1 MNSLCSRKM
10 KTSPTELSVMKSR
23 LSPIFALV
31 LLAACSPVSDPQ
43 PESTIETVAGTG
55 DQGTVDG
62 SADRALLDNP
72 FGVVRGP
79 DGALWF
85 CEYTGHTVRRIDN
98 EGNVT
103 TVVGNGEGKFSGDGG
118 SALQASLHRPHE
130 IRFDDDGN
138 LYIADMLNHAIR
150 KVDLQLGRI
159 TTIAGTGEAGFSGDG
174 GPANQA
180 QLNRPHSI
188 QFGPSGNLYIAD
200 IGNHRL
206 RMIDMDTGVISTFA
220 GTGKNGVSRDGEPFA
235 NADLNGPRTLD
246 FDADGNLWLVLRNG
260 NQVYQLDLES
270 GLMHHKA
277 GTGEKGFTGNG
288 GPAIEAT
295 LSGPKGIALA
305 PNGDAFLVDTE
316 SHTIRMI
323 EAATGNLRLVVGTGE
338 KGDGPDG
345 DPYQCRLARP
355 HGIFLDANGDVY
367 IGDSET
373 HKIRRLRM

>member
-1 MNSLCSRKM
+1 MRQL
-10 KTSPTELSVMKSR
+10 PLFLS
-23 LSPIFALV
+23 IFA
-31 LLAACSPVSDPQ
+31 LLAACAPVSDPISQ
-43 PESTIETVAGTG
+43 PTIETVAGTG
-55 DQGTVDG
+55 EQGTVDG

-72 FGVVRGP
+72 FGVIRGP

-85 CEYTGHTVRRIDN
+85 CEYTGNTVRRIDS

-118 SALQASLHRPHE
+118 LTLQASLHRPHE
-130 IRFDDDGN
+130 IRFDEEGN
-138 LYIADMLNHAIR
+138 LYIADMLNHSIR

-159 TTIAGTGEAGFSGDG
+159 TTIAGTGEAGFGGDG
-174 GPANQA
+174 GPANEA
-180 QLNRPHSI
+180 QLSRPHSI
-188 QFGPSGNLYIAD
+188 QFGPEGDLYVAD

-206 RMIDMDTGVISTFA
+206 RVIDMDTGIISTFA
-220 GTGKNGVSRDGEPFA
+220 GTGKNGISRDGERFA
-235 NADLNGPRTLD
+235 TADLNGPRTLD

-260 NQVYQLDLES
+260 NQIYELDLES

-288 GPAIEAT
+288 GPAVEAT

-305 PNGDAFLVDTE
+305 PNGDAYLVDTE
-316 SHTIRMI
+316 SHSIRMI
-323 EAATGNLRLVVGTGE
+323 EAATGNLQLIVGTGE

-345 DPYQCRLARP
+345 DPLQCKLARP

-367 IGDSET
+367 IGDSEA

>member
-1 MNSLCSRKM
+1 M
-10 KTSPTELSVMKSR
+10 KQFLLFLS
-23 LSPIFALV
+23 IFA
-31 LLAACSPVSDPQ
+31 LLAACAPVSDPISQ
-43 PESTIETVAGTG
+43 TTIETVAGTG
-55 DQGTVDG
+55 EQETVDG

-72 FGVVRGP
+72 FGVIRGP

-85 CEYTGHTVRRIDN
+85 CEYTGHTVRRIDS

-103 TVVGNGEGKFSGDGG
+103 TVVGNGEGEFRGDGG

-130 IRFDDDGN
+130 IRFDDEGN

-150 KVDLQLGRI
+150 KVDLQLGRV

-174 GPANQA
+174 GPANEA
-180 QLNRPHSI
+180 QLSRPHSI
-188 QFGPSGNLYIAD
+188 QFGPDGNLYIAD

-206 RMIDMDTGVISTFA
+206 RVIDMDTGIITTFA
-220 GTGKNGVSRDGEPFA
+220 GTGKNGVSRDGESFA
-235 NADLNGPRTLD
+235 TADLNGPRTLD

-260 NQVYQLDLES
+260 NQVYKLDLES

-288 GPAIEAT
+288 GPAVEAT

-305 PNGDAFLVDTE
+305 PNGDAYLVDTE

-323 EAATGNLRLVVGTGE
+323 EAATGNLQLIVGTGE

-345 DPYQCRLARP
+345 DPLQCKLARP

-367 IGDSET
+367 IGDSEA